1 MTTQEVDTLPR
12 LSECETIIER
22 GLSTFV
28 EVGNALLE
36 IRDSR
41 LYRESHATFE
51 DYCKERWGMDRRR
64 ANKFIQAADV
74 VIGLMQAG
82 PHVAQLPSNERQ
94 AVELAAIEPP
104 LRASVWERA
113 LETAPEG
120 KVTAAHVREVAREFV
135 RTETPA
141 PVYRHVSDDSYEWYT
156 PTEYIEAAR
165 RVMGG
170 IDLDPASCASAN
182 EVVCASAFYSLEDDG
197 LTREWRGRV
206 YLNPPYSYPAVE
218 QFCQRLVEE
227 YNAGKVKQAI
237 VLVNNSTDSAWFHD
251 LARACGAFC
260 LTRGRVRYWG
270 PNSAQA
276 RQGQA
281 FFYLGPARAAFMRE
295 FSAFGIVV
303 EVANVN

>member
-1 MTTQEVDTLPR
+1 MTSIQTLPR

-51 DYCKERWGMDRRR
+51 DYCKERWAMSRSR
-64 ANKFIQAADV
+64 AHRLIDSAQVVAD
-74 VIGLMQAG
+74 L
-82 PHVAQLPSNERQ
+82 LPMGNIPPNERQ
-94 AVELAAIEPP
+94 VRELAAIEPP
-104 LRASVWERA
+104 LRASVWDRA
-113 LETAPEG
+113 LETAPNG
-120 KVTAAHVREVAREFV
+120 KVTAAHVREVAQEMTRPE
-135 RTETPA
+135 A
-141 PVYRHVSDDSYEWYT
+141 AVYRHVSDDSYEWYT
-156 PTEYIEAAR
+156 PSEYVEAAR

-170 IDLDPASCASAN
+170 IDLDPASCAEAN
-182 EVVCASAFYSLEDDG
+182 KIINARAFYSLEDDG

-227 YNAGKVKQAI
+227 YNMGKVKQAI
-237 VLVNNSTDSAWFHD
+237 VLVNNSTDAAWFHD

-260 LTRGRVRYWG
+260 LTRGRVKYWG

-281 FFYLGPARAAFMRE
+281 FFYLGQARAAFMRE

-303 EVANVN
+303 EVTNVN

>member
-1 MTTQEVDTLPR
+1 MANAVLVLPR
-12 LSECETIIER
+12 LSECEGIIER

-51 DYCKERWGMDRRR
+51 EYCRKRWGMARQR
-64 ANKFIQAADV
+64 AHQLIGAA
-74 VIGLMQAG
+74 
-82 PHVAQLPSNERQ
+82 E
-94 AVELAAIEPP
+94 AVSSLSKLFDKPPTTESHAAALAAIEPP

-120 KVTAAHVREVAREFV
+120 KVTAAHVRETAREFV

-182 EVVCASAFYSLEDDG
+182 EVVGASAFYSLEDDG
-197 LTREWRGRV
+197 LTREFRGRV

-295 FSAFGIVV
+295 FAAFGIVV
-303 EVANVN
+303 EVANVD

>member
-1 MTTQEVDTLPR
+1 MTTLEVDTLPR

-41 LYRESHATFE
+41 LYRESHTTFE
-51 DYCKERWGMDRRR
+51 DYCKERWGMTRPR
-64 ANKFIQAADV
+64 AYQLISAAEV
-74 VIGLMQAG
+74 VSGLSKNLDKPPTTESHA
-82 PHVAQLPSNERQ
+82 A
-94 AVELAAIEPP
+94 ALATIEPP

-120 KVTAAHVREVAREFV
+120 KVTAAHVRETAREFV

-156 PTEYIEAAR
+156 PTEYIDAAR

-170 IDLDPASCASAN
+170 IDLDPASCAEAN
-182 EVVCASAFYSLEDDG
+182 KVVGARAFYSLEDDG

-227 YNAGKVKQAI
+227 HNAGKVKQAV

-281 FFYLGPARAAFMRE
+281 FFYLGPERDAFMRE
-295 FSAFGIVV
+295 FAAFGIVV
-303 EVANVN
+303 EVANVD